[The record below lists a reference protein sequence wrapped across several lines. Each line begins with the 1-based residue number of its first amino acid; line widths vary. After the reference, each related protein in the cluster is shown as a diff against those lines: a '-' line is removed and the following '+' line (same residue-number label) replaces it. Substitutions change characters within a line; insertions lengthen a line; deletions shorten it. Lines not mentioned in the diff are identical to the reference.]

1 MDRSILQK
9 IRIWLNLHLKLN
21 TSTNK
26 DIQISEDPIS
36 CGKKGLLSFSY
47 RSHFLSTFKMKPGYI
62 PLKNLVPL
70 QRYQANQHQLF
81 GGESICNVSK
91 APSVREVFGFKIP
104 TIIGVLSKCEED
116 RKADLTPDL
125 LILLQLG
132 TQILG
137 GRS

>member
-47 RSHFLSTFKMKPGYI
+47 RSHFLSTFKMKAGYI
-62 PLKNLVPL
+62 PLENLVPL
-70 QRYQANQHQLF
+70 QPRDTKPISIRHLGERVFVMFPKLQVLGRYLDSKFPQLL
-81 GGESICNVSK
+81 EYSVNVK
-91 APSVREVFGFKIP
+91 KIEKW
-104 TIIGVLSKCEED
+104 ISH
-116 RKADLTPDL
+116 LTC
-125 LILLQLG
+125 
-132 TQILG
+132 
-137 GRS
+137 